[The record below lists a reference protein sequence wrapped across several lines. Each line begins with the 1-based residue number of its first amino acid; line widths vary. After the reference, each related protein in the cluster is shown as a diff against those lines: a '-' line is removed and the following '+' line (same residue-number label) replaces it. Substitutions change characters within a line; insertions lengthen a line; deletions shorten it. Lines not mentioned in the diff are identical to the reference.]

1 MSDLYVRNF
10 WRHQH
15 YRDRNP
21 PWIKLYG
28 DLLVDEEVRDFS
40 ATTRLAAILLL
51 LVAARRGNR
60 IPNRP
65 SWLAEEIGLAP
76 AAVKRA
82 ISDLLHARYLV
93 TDEAEVVPRDASD
106 PASAPASNGASK
118 PASPPA
124 RTRAHAQGRTRARG
138 RDVSLSSSRT
148 GTPGPLA
155 PVAPV
160 PGYHDLAPE
169 LRAALP
175 QEILEHYL
183 HNDPTCTVR
192 DGRIYL
198 DGLLLGPPIP
208 DQTGDAP

>member
-1 MSDLYVRNF
+1 MSDLHVRNF

-28 DLLVDEEVRDFS
+28 DLLVDEEVRDLTP
-40 ATTRLAAILLL
+40 TTRLTAILLL

-76 AAVKRA
+76 GAVKRA
-82 ISDLLHARYLV
+82 ISDLLDVRYLV
-93 TDEAEVVPRDASD
+93 TDEAEVVPRDASE
-106 PASAPASNGASK
+106 PASTPASKSASEHAR
-118 PASPPA
+118 PHA
-124 RTRAHAQGRTRARG
+124 RTRADAQGRTRARG
-138 RDVSLSSSRT
+138 RDVSLSSSRS
-148 GTPGPLA
+148 GTSGPLA

-160 PGYHDLAPE
+160 PSYHDLAPE
-169 LRAALP
+169 LRAAIP
-175 QEILEHYL
+175 QDILEHYL
-183 HNDPTCTVR
+183 ANDPTCTVR

-208 DQTGDAP
+208 EST